1 MLQIVSQA
9 RRARVQVSGA
19 CQLFL
24 WFDVDGVEGAPAV
37 GSASGSMGEGTSA
50 ETFWSISAS
59 SASSDSVV
67 GEDADAT
74 VEVAGGSG
82 RWRGRRSGNKARR
95 ETTAG
100 TLQYISCERAPRAD

>member
-24 WFDVDGVEGAPAV
+24 WFDVDGVEVAPAV

-74 VEVAGGSG
+74 VEVAGEIG
-82 RWRGRRSGNKARR
+82 RWRCMLSGNRAATN
-95 ETTAG
+95 TTAAAV
-100 TLQYISCERAPRAD
+100 Q